1 MLIIGGTGETGAWF
15 ATYFKD
21 HGYDVSVWG
30 PSSKFDVAAKLKV
43 RYAGDLLEEV
53 ESCDVV
59 LLSVPIER
67 TVEMIKKVASHMQ
80 SGSLLMD
87 VTSLKS
93 EVMRAMA
100 QYAPGDVEL
109 LGTHPMFGPTM
120 PSISGQ
126 TMILVPQRCNRWLQI
141 MQTIFEEDGARVE
154 IMDPDEHDH
163 TMAVVQ
169 ALTHFAYISIGSSLT
184 ALNFDVAK
192 SRRFMSPVYE
202 IMIDFVGRILAQN
215 PELYASI
222 QANPKASEVRETYIN
237 QCSTLAAQ
245 IDNGDLE
252 GFMDMMRKAAKHFGD
267 TEGALERSDRLINL
281 RIGERER

>member
-1 MLIIGGTGETGAWF
+1 MFIIGGTGETGSWF
-15 ATYFKD
+15 ASYFKD
-21 HGYDVSVWG
+21 RGFDVSVWG
-30 PSSKFDVAAKLKV
+30 PSGKFDVAAELRV
-43 RYAGDLLEEV
+43 RYARDLLEEV
-53 ESCDVV
+53 ESCDIV

-87 VTSLKS
+87 VTSLKL
-93 EVMRAMA
+93 EVMGAMA

-126 TMILVPQRCNRWLQI
+126 TMILVPMRSGRWLKI
-141 MQTIFEEDGARVE
+141 MQKIFEEDGARVE

-169 ALTHFAYISIGSSLT
+169 ALTHFAYISIGSSLSV
-184 ALNFDVAK
+184 LNFDVAR

-202 IMIDFVGRILAQN
+202 IMIDFVGRILDQN

-222 QANPKASEVRETYIN
+222 QANPKAAEVRETYIN
-237 QCSTLAAQ
+237 QCSKLAAQ
-245 IDNGDLE
+245 VDNGDLD
-252 GFMDMMRKAAKHFGD
+252 GFMDMMHRAAKHFGD
-267 TEGALERSDRLINL
+267 TKGALERSDSLINL
-281 RIGERER
+281 RIGEKER